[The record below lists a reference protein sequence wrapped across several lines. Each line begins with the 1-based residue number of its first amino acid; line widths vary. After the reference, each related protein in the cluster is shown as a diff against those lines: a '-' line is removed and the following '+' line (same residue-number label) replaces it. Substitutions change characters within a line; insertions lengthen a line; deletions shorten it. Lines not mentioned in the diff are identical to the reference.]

1 MRNENSSSV
10 LFSYKQ
16 VPKTVWHDR
25 RRYRNA
31 PCRASCRHVVQLK
44 RWSWH
49 TFLATCFTWQQQE
62 LNNSAATSKK
72 LGSKPPCH
80 RLCGNGKSTSVRFS
94 LKQVPET
101 VWHDRRFNWQT
112 VDTMR
117 GQSDVSIP
125 TAIMTYRFRNL
136 FRNEKKGM
144 RTIFHYAEP
153 ALWRF
158 NSVVKVVQTLQLWKR
173 HVTSSA

>member
-1 MRNENSSSV
+1 MTRAMRNENSSSV

-62 LNNSAATSKK
+62 LNNSAATSKN
-72 LGSKPPCH
+72 L
-80 RLCGNGKSTSVRFS
+80 VR
-94 LKQVPET
+94 
-101 VWHDRRFNWQT
+101 N
-112 VDTMR
+112 
-117 GQSDVSIP
+117 
-125 TAIMTYRFRNL
+125 
-136 FRNEKKGM
+136 
-144 RTIFHYAEP
+144 
-153 ALWRF
+153 
-158 NSVVKVVQTLQLWKR
+158 R
-173 HVTSSA
+173 HVTGSAVMANRHQCVSVLNKFQKPCDTIVVLTGKLSTRCADKATFLYLRRSWHTVFATCLEMKKRVWGRFSITQSPRCGGLTPW